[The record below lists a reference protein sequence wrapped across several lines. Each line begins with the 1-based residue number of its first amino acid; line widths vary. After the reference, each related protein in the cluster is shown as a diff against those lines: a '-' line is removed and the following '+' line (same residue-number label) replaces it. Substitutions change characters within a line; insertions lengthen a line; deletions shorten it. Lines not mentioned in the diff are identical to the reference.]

1 MSAVLFSLLIAL
13 SVDLA
18 GASPVDAT
26 GSGAGVA
33 VPAEARGED
42 LRSGPLH
49 DGRRGTRPEE
59 PADDPADGK
68 KDGGTDERA
77 VRRVLHL
84 RGGAVLRG
92 PSRRDAAGTWSVRT
106 GRSWRTLP
114 AGAVLEAVEERTALA
129 SLAAAEPR
137 DGVGAHEER
146 LQLRAL
152 VEQRA
157 ELR

>member
-18 GASPVDAT
+18 GARSVDAT
-26 GSGAGVA
+26 GSGAGVS
-33 VPAEARGED
+33 VPAEARDED
-42 LRSGPLH
+42 PHSGPLHSGPLHSGPLH
-49 DGRRGTRPEE
+49 DGRRGARPEE

-92 PSRRDAAGTWSVRT
+92 PSRRDAAGIWSVRT

-114 AGAVLEAVEERTALA
+114 AGAVLLALPPTC
-129 SLAAAEPR
+129 SSTGGSCTVPC
-137 DGVGAHEER
+137 VPSK
-146 LQLRAL
+146 
-152 VEQRA
+152 
-157 ELR
+157 